1 MYKKGSDYLRN
12 YVDEASG
19 GLPGDERNIMKD
31 NLSHEII
38 RAYIKHVD
46 DTICMKYNIQ
56 ACGDSGKH

>member
-1 MYKKGSDYLRN
+1 MYKKGSNYLRN

-19 GLPGDERNIMKD
+19 GLSGDERNVPED

-46 DTICMKYNIQ
+46 ETI
-56 ACGDSGKH
+56 

>member
-1 MYKKGSDYLRN
+1 MYKKRSAYLRS

-19 GLPGDERNIMKD
+19 GLSGDERNIPED

-46 DTICMKYNIQ
+46 ETI
-56 ACGDSGKH
+56 